1 MPSHRFPP
9 IPLVMALLAG
19 SLGTCFASLAAEQ
32 EREPAAVQT
41 AEGKT
46 DAPSTPEE
54 DRYTLPAGD
63 ANALAKFLDQLQTFR
78 PSHTA
83 EIIEYREKAPV
94 ALKAAAEKLLELDKD
109 QKSPANQK
117 ARGCLLQL
125 RVMTIE
131 RASPDEQRQLLD
143 ESRAYLA
150 GKEPAREDA
159 GLAMLI
165 ASGLEQAGAEKLATE
180 AFQAFGSLFA
190 ASQDPR
196 LASFGELCAG
206 SARRLQLVGQ
216 PMELA
221 GTKLDGSKF
230 ALSDLK
236 GKVVLV
242 DFWATWCGPCRD
254 EVPHV
259 KQAYQRYHPLG
270 FEVVGV
276 SVDRERKTLEQFVAA
291 EQVPW
296 ITLHEQE
303 QHGENPATRRYG
315 ILGIPSMF
323 LVGRDGKVLSTHARG
338 DDLSRLLVEQFG
350 EAKATKK
357 TGG

>member
-1 MPSHRFPP
+1 MPSHRSPL
-9 IPLVMALLAG
+9 IPLVMACFAG
-19 SLGTCFASLAAEQ
+19 GLGICFASLAAEPEQ
-32 EREPAAVQT
+32 KSAAVQP
-41 AEGKT
+41 AEEKT
-46 DAPSTPEE
+46 EAPSTPEE
-54 DRYTLPAGD
+54 DRYTLPVGD
-63 ANALAKFLDQLQTFR
+63 ANALAKFLDQLQMFR

-83 EIIEYREKAPV
+83 EIVEYREKAPV
-94 ALKAAAEKLLELDKD
+94 ALRAAAEKILELDKD
-109 QKSPANQK
+109 QKSPANQQ

-143 ESRAYLA
+143 EARAYLA
-150 GKEPAREDA
+150 GKESAREDV
-159 GLAMLI
+159 GLAMLV
-165 ASGLEQAGAEKLATE
+165 ANGLEQAGAEKLATE
-180 AFQAFGSLFA
+180 AFQVFGSLFA
-190 ASQDPR
+190 ASQNPR
-196 LASFGELCAG
+196 LVSFGELCAG

-221 GTKLDGSKF
+221 GTKLDGTKF

-270 FEVVGV
+270 FEVVGI
-276 SVDRERKTLEQFVAA
+276 SVDRERKTLEQFVA
-291 EQVPW
+291 EEKVPW
-296 ITLHEQE
+296 ITLHEQD
-303 QHGENPATRRYG
+303 QNGENPATRRYG

-338 DDLSRLLVEQFG
+338 DELARLLIEQFG
-350 EAKATKK
+350 EAKAATK